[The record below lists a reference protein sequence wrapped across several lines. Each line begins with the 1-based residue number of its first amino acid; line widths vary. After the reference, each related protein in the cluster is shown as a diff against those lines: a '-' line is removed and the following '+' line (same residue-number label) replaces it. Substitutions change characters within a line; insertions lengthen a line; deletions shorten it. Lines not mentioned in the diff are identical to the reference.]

1 MKAYIIYMIAAPT
14 LLIPAGGCS
23 DGLTEGG
30 AATNGD
36 IVTFSATVAPMT
48 GDTQTRATVD
58 GTFEEGNTIGVISKG
73 DTKAKTYV
81 YRSGQFVPATDADAI
96 RWQGT
101 ANEQKTLTA
110 WYPNVKTDKFT
121 DLSADQR
128 SDENF
133 DAANFLGAEEITI
146 TRTQTSLLFEH
157 YYNVRI
163 TVNLRAGT
171 GISEAA
177 LRQATVMLPAFNM
190 NNYMP
195 NSDRT
200 ISIAA
205 GNVSGPVFPHER
217 TPATAGYIRTFDAVV
232 GVIKFQYDVIQS
244 TPIELIRITIDG
256 NKDYSYRKIL
266 QQGDL
271 TFQDNCHYTYN
282 VTVNDDGLTLA
293 PPTGGTW
300 EQYGEDENIESKE
313 DNSTPSNNP

>member
-30 AATNGD
+30 AATDGD
-36 IVTFSATVAPMT
+36 IVTFSATVALMT
-48 GDTQTRATVD
+48 GDTQTHATVD
-58 GTFEEGNTIGVISKG
+58 GTFEEGNTIGVLFKG

-110 WYPNVKTDKFT
+110 WYPYVEMNKAFI
-121 DLSADQR
+121 LPIGQS

-133 DAANFLGAEEITI
+133 AAADFLSAKKITI
-146 TRTQTSLLFEH
+146 TRLQTSLLFKRDFS
-157 YYNVRI
+157 VRI

-171 GISEAA
+171 GISEEA
-177 LRQATVMLPAFNM
+177 LRQATVMLPAFTTSRFI
-190 NNYMP
+190 P
-195 NSDRT
+195 KSDGD
-200 ISIAA
+200 ISIIT
-205 GNVSGPVFPHER
+205 GSVSTPVSPHER
-217 TPATAGYIRTFDAVV
+217 IPATAGYIRTFDAVV
-232 GVIKFQYDVIQS
+232 AVPLLQYEQTV
-244 TPIELIRITIDG
+244 ELIRIVIG
-256 NKDYSYRKIL
+256 SKEYSYQKKKNESLR
-266 QQGDL
+266 
-271 TFQDNCHYTYN
+271 FQENRHYTYN

-300 EQYGEDENIESKE
+300 EQDGGKDENIESK
-313 DNSTPSNNP
+313 DANSTPSNNP

>member
-30 AATNGD
+30 AATDGD

-110 WYPNVKTDKFT
+110 WYPNVKMDEFT
-121 DLSADQR
+121 DLSADQS

-157 YYNVRI
+157 YYNARI

-171 GISEAA
+171 GISETA
-177 LRQATVMLPAFNM
+177 LRQATVKLPAFNM

-195 NSDRT
+195 NSDGT
-200 ISIAA
+200 ITIDA
-205 GNVSGPVFPHER
+205 GSVSGPVYPHER
-217 TPATAGYIRTFDAVV
+217 TPATSGYIRTFDAVV
-232 GVIKFQYDVIQS
+232 GAIVFEQDK
-244 TPIELIRITIDG
+244 TIELIRITIDG
-256 NKDYSYRKIL
+256 NNGYSYQMISRL
-266 QQGDL
+266 GDP
-271 TFQDNCHYTYN
+271 TFQDNRHYTYN

-300 EQYGEDENIESKE
+300 EQDGGKDENIESK
-313 DNSTPSNNP
+313 DANSTPSNNP

>member
-1 MKAYIIYMIAAPT
+1 MKAYIIYMIAASA

-23 DGLTEGG
+23 DGLTDGG
-30 AATNGD
+30 AAADGD

-110 WYPNVKTDKFT
+110 WYPNVKMDEFT
-121 DLSADQR
+121 DLSADQS

-157 YYNVRI
+157 YYNARI

-177 LRQATVMLPAFNM
+177 LRQATVKLPAFKM

-195 NSDRT
+195 NSDGIIT
-200 ISIAA
+200 IDA
-205 GNVSGPVFPHER
+205 GSVSGPVFPHER

-232 GVIKFQYDVIQS
+232 GAIVFKQDE
-244 TPIELIRITIDG
+244 TIELIQITIDG
-256 NKDYSYRKIL
+256 NNGYSYQMISQL
-266 QQGDL
+266 GDP
-271 TFQDNCHYTYN
+271 TFQNNRHYTYN

-300 EQYGEDENIESKE
+300 TDSGKGGDIV
-313 DNSTPSNNP
+313 STPSNNP